1 MTEAPGSQSDYSGD
15 PAKLHKEL
23 LEKAKE
29 SKRVR
34 QLKER
39 DWYVSRCFYSGNQY
53 ATYLEGQGIVEQL
66 PNPRKR
72 PRLINNLCRVSVD
85 TILSYLLRQDPVFSV
100 LAKTGEP
107 EDQNA
112 AMMGRVVLYHYWSL
126 LNCAEKLA
134 AAGRWALITGAGI
147 WKVGWD
153 SKIGPQVPQMSRVP
167 VMPDMMNPEVQA
179 QMAMGMMP
187 EPEMTWQQTG
197 AVPGGEVRIDVVSP
211 FEFLQDPGAQTLE
224 DSLWGIHHTMRPV
237 GELRAEYPQHADKI
251 VPMDPREAAYE
262 KATLAS
268 FGGKSSGNKQYNNRA
283 EVYEYWHRRCAEYPE
298 GQRVVFTNDTVLDS
312 GPTPSGYEDMPFAM
326 WSGREVPG
334 EFWPDGILKDAI
346 PMQKEHNKRFSQL
359 ADVANKF
366 KTYWVAV
373 RGTIDE
379 EQINNEDGQI
389 IEGDNPAM
397 LPTPHAP
404 PPLPESY
411 LELMKLSREA
421 IENVTGATAVL
432 QGVVKGEVRSGRQV
446 AYQGQYAEGR
456 INLDAKNLA
465 RFLERTGRLILQQVS
480 ENVTEQRIARMSGK
494 NRDMEV
500 RSFKGADIRGQTDV
514 LVSPDTLLSFSKSE
528 RFNMLNTMLTSQVIT
543 PQKFLELMD
552 MADFSPALE
561 DIAQDR
567 NNAQRENEFWRNMQP
582 TQPPR
587 AFENHQIHLNEHNKF
602 RKSDSY
608 RMLDPMFQQSEIDQH
623 CAVHEQFVVGT
634 MGGMPPGDSGSGG
647 PPPGGE
653 GAPNAKAPLRPPSTP
668 AEMQAE
674 AMKQSGQELA
684 EGLPPVPPVADLGPE
699 NQH

>member
-1 MTEAPGSQSDYSGD
+1 MPEAVGAQPDYSGD
-15 PAKLHKEL
+15 PSKLHKEL
-23 LEKAKE
+23 LEKARE

-34 QLKER
+34 QLKEK
-39 DWYVSRCFYSGNQY
+39 DWYISRAFYSGNQY

-112 AMMGRVVLYHYWSL
+112 AMMGRVVLYHYWNL

-134 AAGRWALITGAGI
+134 ACGRWALITGAGF

-153 SKIGPQVPQMSRVP
+153 AKAGPKVPQMGQVPQM
-167 VMPDMMNPEVQA
+167 PDLMNPEIQQ

-187 EPEMTWQQTG
+187 EPEMAWKQIG
-197 AVPGGEVRIDVVSP
+197 PSMPAGDVRIDVVSP
-211 FEFLQDPGAQTLE
+211 FELLQDIGAQTLE
-224 DSLWGIHHTMRPV
+224 DSLWAIHHTMRPV
-237 GELRAEYPQHADKI
+237 GELRAEYPNAKDKI
-251 VPMDPREAAYE
+251 LPMDPKEAAYE
-262 KATLAS
+262 KQALAS
-268 FGGKSSGNKQYNNRA
+268 FGGRSTNKNYNNRC
-283 EVYEYWHRRCAEYPE
+283 EVYEYWHRKCAEYPE
-298 GQRVVFTNDTVLDS
+298 GLRVVFTNDTVLDS
-312 GPTPSGYEDMPFAM
+312 GPTPPGYDEMPFAM

-334 EFWPDGILKDAI
+334 EFWPDGILKDAL

-397 LPTPHAP
+397 LPKPHAP
-404 PPLPESY
+404 PSMPESY

-432 QGVVKGEVRSGRQV
+432 QGMVKGEVRSGRQV

-465 RFLERTGRLILQQVS
+465 RFLERAGRLILTQVS

-514 LVSPDTLLSFSKSE
+514 VVSPDTLLSFSKSE
-528 RFNMLNTMLTSQVIT
+528 RFNMLNQMLTNQVIT

-567 NNAQRENEFWRNMQP
+567 NNAQRENEMWRNMQEVP
-582 TQPPR
+582 PPR

-602 RKSDSY
+602 RKGDSY
-608 RMLDPMFQQSEIDQH
+608 RMLDPMFQQVIDQH
-623 CAVHEQFVVGT
+623 CAVHEQFVIGP
-634 MGGMPPGDSGSGG
+634 MGAMPPGDPGSGG
-647 PPPGGE
+647 PPPGSE
-653 GAPNAKAPLRPPSTP
+653 GMSGGPNPTKPPPTP